1 MQLTTVIDIPKSRF
15 KIKPE
20 DRVLF
25 LGSCFA
31 DSVGEKFVRG
41 GFEALVNPFGTLYNP
56 MSIAELLLR
65 CMDEASYTD
74 TSADIFQSEDG
85 IWHSWMHHSRFSSPV
100 RDELI
105 SNISEAYRLVR
116 DFLTTG
122 NVIVITFGTSIIYR
136 LKEDNR
142 LVANCHK
149 QLDTLFTR
157 ERLSVDS
164 IVDKWKQVID
174 KLHSVNNN
182 LKIIFTVSPIRH
194 KRDGM
199 HINNISKGILLQSVD
214 EIIYTYN
221 LSTDVNKSIEK
232 PVDRVDNTVKSVDS
246 SVDNTNVFNTSTN
259 FISKKNGVINTSVD
273 NSIPQYFPS
282 YEIMLDELRDYR
294 FYADDMIHPS
304 PLAVEYIWQRFQ
316 DIYFDKQTQEYVRL
330 KNKEWARSQHRTIVG
345 SE

>member
-31 DSVGEKFVRG
+31 DNIGEKFVRG
-41 GFEALVNPFGTLYNP
+41 GFEVLVNPFGTLYNP
-56 MSIAELLLR
+56 MSIAELLLL
-65 CMDEASYTD
+65 CMDEVSDTD
-74 TSADIFQSEDG
+74 ASADIFQSEDG
-85 IWHSWMHHSRFSSPV
+85 IWHSWMHHSRFSSSV

-105 SNISEAYRLVR
+105 SNISEAYSLVR
-116 DFLTTG
+116 DFLATG
-122 NVIVITFGTSIIYR
+122 NVLVITFGTSIIYR

-157 ERLSVDS
+157 ERLSVEN

-214 EIIYTYN
+214 EMINTCN
-221 LSTDVNKSIEK
+221 LSTDVNNPIDN
-232 PVDRVDNTVKSVDS
+232 PVNRVDNAAESVDS
-246 SVDNTNVFNTSTN
+246 SVDNTETINTSVDV
-259 FISKKNGVINTSVD
+259 ISKKNRVINTSVD

-304 PLAVEYIWQRFQ
+304 PIAVEYIWQRFQ
-316 DIYFDKQTQEYVRL
+316 DIYFDRNTQEYVRL
-330 KNKEWARSQHRTIVG
+330 KNKEWARSQHREIVKN
-345 SE
+345 

>member
-1 MQLTTVIDIPKSRF
+1 MQLTTVIDIPKSKF
-15 KIKPE
+15 KISADDK
-20 DRVLF
+20 VLF

-41 GFEALVNPFGTLYNP
+41 GFDALVNPFGTLYNP

-65 CMDEASYTD
+65 CVDEASD
-74 TSADIFQSEDG
+74 IDASADIFQSEDG
-85 IWHSWMHHSRFSSPV
+85 IWHSWMHHSRFSSPN

-105 SNISEAYRLVR
+105 SNINKAYSLVR
-116 DFLTTG
+116 NFLATG
-122 NVIVITFGTSIIYR
+122 NVLVITFGTSIIYR
-136 LKEDNR
+136 HKHDGR

-157 ERLSVDS
+157 ERLSVET

-214 EIIYTYN
+214 EIINTCN
-221 LSTDVNKSIEK
+221 LSTDVNKPIDN
-232 PVDRVDNTVKSVDS
+232 PVNRVDNDVKSVDS
-246 SVDNTNVFNTSTN
+246 SVDNANAINTSDN
-259 FISKKNGVINTSVD
+259 VISKKNRVINTTVD

-316 DIYFDKQTQEYVRL
+316 DTYFDRNTQEHIRL
-330 KNKEWARSQHRTIVG
+330 KNKEWARSQHKEIVKT
-345 SE
+345 

>member
-1 MQLTTVIDIPKSRF
+1 MQLTTVIDIPKSKF
-15 KIKPE
+15 KISADDK
-20 DRVLF
+20 VLF

-31 DSVGEKFVRG
+31 DSVGEKFMRG
-41 GFEALVNPFGTLYNP
+41 GFDALVNPFGTLYNP

-65 CMDEASYTD
+65 CVDEASD
-74 TSADIFQSEDG
+74 IDASADIFQSEDG
-85 IWHSWMHHSRFSSPV
+85 IWHSWMHHSRFSSSN

-105 SNISEAYRLVR
+105 SNINKAYSLVR
-116 DFLTTG
+116 NFLATG
-122 NVIVITFGTSIIYR
+122 NVLVFTFGTSIIYR
-136 LKEDNR
+136 HKHDGR

-157 ERLSVDS
+157 ERLSVET

-214 EIIYTYN
+214 EIINTCN
-221 LSTDVNKSIEK
+221 LSTDVNKPIDN
-232 PVDRVDNTVKSVDS
+232 PVNRVDNPIKSVDS
-246 SVDNTNVFNTSTN
+246 SVDNTNAINISDNVF
-259 FISKKNGVINTSVD
+259 SKKNRVINTTVD

-316 DIYFDKQTQEYVRL
+316 DTYFDRNTQEHIRL
-330 KNKEWARSQHRTIVG
+330 KNKEWARSQHREIVKT
-345 SE
+345 

>member
-1 MQLTTVIDIPKSRF
+1 MQLTTVIDIPKSKF
-15 KIKPE
+15 KISADDK
-20 DRVLF
+20 VLF

-41 GFEALVNPFGTLYNP
+41 GFDVLVNPFGTLYNP

-65 CMDEASYTD
+65 CVDEASD
-74 TSADIFQSEDG
+74 IDASADIFQSEDG
-85 IWHSWMHHSRFSSPV
+85 IWHSWMHHSRFSSPN

-105 SNISEAYRLVR
+105 SNINEAYSLVR
-116 DFLTTG
+116 NFLATG
-122 NVIVITFGTSIIYR
+122 NVLVITFGTSIIYR
-136 LKEDNR
+136 HKHDGR

-157 ERLSVDS
+157 ERLSVES

-214 EIIYTYN
+214 EIINTCN
-221 LSTDVNKSIEK
+221 LSTDVNNPIDN
-232 PVDRVDNTVKSVDS
+232 PVNRVDNPIKSVDS
-246 SVDNTNVFNTSTN
+246 SVDNANAINISDNV
-259 FISKKNGVINTSVD
+259 ISKKNRVINTTVD

-316 DIYFDKQTQEYVRL
+316 DTYFDRNTQEHIRL
-330 KNKEWARSQHRTIVG
+330 KNKEWARSQHREIVKT
-345 SE
+345 